1 MQIVHAMPTSS
12 SPPRSTE
19 RLFFGASWAL
29 SNGDAG
35 GLAQVVTDLAEGC
48 TGEQQEELRQELL
61 ALATQCHVDYDGA
74 VERWPALCARAHAVL
89 DSAQLAIAKGTAE
102 MIAQRGA
109 PAQQPAQQSAQHHDA
124 QFPRPTIIPVVPP
137 ARPTP
142 SSEQATQPITPP
154 GRRRRIVVSPRRD

>member
-12 SPPRSTE
+12 SPPRSSE

-109 PAQQPAQQSAQHHDA
+109 PAQQSAQHHDA
-124 QFPRPTIIPVVPP
+124 PFPRPTIIPVVPP